1 MSDELTQSLAS
12 QIIALEQRVRTLE
25 DAKISYMIGDVN
37 VDAQCTSEVLGKI
50 MSKEIERQLRP
61 GGLLAR

>member
-1 MSDELTQSLAS
+1 MSDDLTQSLAP
-12 QIIALEQRVRTLE
+12 QIIALEQRVRALE

-50 MSKEIERQLRP
+50 MSKEIERQIRP